1 MKKVLIALDFNPTA
15 QHILEAGYELAR
27 SMGAEVILMH
37 VVADYTY
44 YSSLDYSP
52 ILGFDQF
59 SNLGAMQLDSVTQLE
74 NAANEYLEHLKAQFG
89 YSSIKTLIKDGD
101 AGEGIVEASDNL
113 GVDVV
118 VLGSHSRR
126 GLDKILMGSVAEK
139 VLRKSKIPLYII
151 PVSEKDKAKS

>member
-1 MKKVLIALDFNPTA
+1 MKKILIALDYNPTA

-74 NAANEYLEHLKAQFG
+74 NAANEYLEHLKSQLG
-89 YSSIKTLIKDGD
+89 DPSTKTLIKDGD
-101 AGEGIVEASDNL
+101 AGEAIVEASDNL
-113 GVDVV
+113 GVNVV

-151 PVSEKDKAKS
+151 PVSEKDKS

>member
-1 MKKVLIALDFNPTA
+1 MKKILIALDYNPTA

-89 YSSIKTLIKDGD
+89 NPSIKTLIKDGD
-101 AGEGIVEASDNL
+101 AGEGIVEA
-113 GVDVV
+113 
-118 VLGSHSRR
+118 
-126 GLDKILMGSVAEK
+126 
-139 VLRKSKIPLYII
+139 
-151 PVSEKDKAKS
+151 

>member
-1 MKKVLIALDFNPTA
+1 MKKILIALDYNPTA

-27 SMGAEVILMH
+27 SMGAEVIMMH

-89 YSSIKTLIKDGD
+89 NPSIKTLIKDGD

-151 PVSEKDKAKS
+151 PVSEKDKAKI

>member
-1 MKKVLIALDFNPTA
+1 MKKILIALDYNPTA

-89 YSSIKTLIKDGD
+89 NSSIKTLIKDGD
-101 AGEGIVEASDNL
+101 AGEGIVEASYNL

-151 PVSEKDKAKS
+151 PVSEKDKAKI

>member
-1 MKKVLIALDFNPTA
+1 MKKILIALDYNPTA

-89 YSSIKTLIKDGD
+89 DPSIKTLIKDGD

-151 PVSEKDKAKS
+151 PVSEKDKAKI

>member
-1 MKKVLIALDFNPTA
+1 MKKILIALDYNPTA

-89 YSSIKTLIKDGD
+89 NSSIKTLIKDGD

>member
-1 MKKVLIALDFNPTA
+1 MKKILIALDYNPTA

-59 SNLGAMQLDSVTQLE
+59 SNLGAVQLDSVTQLE
-74 NAANEYLEHLKAQFG
+74 NAANEYLEHLKSQLG
-89 YSSIKTLIKDGD
+89 DPSTKTLIKDGD
-101 AGEGIVEASDNL
+101 AGEAIVEASDNL
-113 GVDVV
+113 GVNVV

-151 PVSEKDKAKS
+151 PVSEKDKS

>member
-59 SNLGAMQLDSVTQLE
+59 SNLGAVQLDSVTQLE
-74 NAANEYLEHLKAQFG
+74 NAANEYLEHLKAQLG
-89 YSSIKTLIKDGD
+89 DASIKTLIKDGD
-101 AGEGIVEASDNL
+101 AGDAIIEASDNL

-151 PVSEKDKAKS
+151 PVKEKDKS

>member
-1 MKKVLIALDFNPTA
+1 MKKILIALDYNPTA

-27 SMGAEVILMH
+27 SMGAEIILMH

-89 YSSIKTLIKDGD
+89 NSSIKTLIKDGD

-151 PVSEKDKAKS
+151 PVSEKDKAKI

>member
-1 MKKVLIALDFNPTA
+1 MKKILIALDYNPTA

-59 SNLGAMQLDSVTQLE
+59 SNLGAMQLDSVAQLE
-74 NAANEYLEHLKAQFG
+74 NAANEYLEHLKSQVG
-89 YSSIKTLIKDGD
+89 DPSTKTLIKDGD
-101 AGEGIVEASDNL
+101 AGEAIVEASDNL

-151 PVSEKDKAKS
+151 PVSEKDKAKI

>member
-1 MKKVLIALDFNPTA
+1 MKKILIALDYNPTA

-89 YSSIKTLIKDGD
+89 NSSIKTLIKDGD

-151 PVSEKDKAKS
+151 PVSEKDKAKI

>member
-1 MKKVLIALDFNPTA
+1 MKKILIALDYNPTA

>member
-27 SMGAEVILMH
+27 SMGAEVTLVH
-37 VVADYTY
+37 VIADYTY

-59 SNLGAMQLDSVTQLE
+59 SNLGTVQVDTVAQLE
-74 NAANEYLEHLKAQFG
+74 NAANEYLEHLQTQVGDPSA
-89 YSSIKTLIKDGD
+89 KTLIKDGD
-101 AGEGIVEASDNL
+101 AGEAIVEASDNL
-113 GVDVV
+113 NVDVI

-139 VLRKSKIPLYII
+139 VLRKSKKPLFII
-151 PVSEKDKAKS
+151 PVSEKNKS

>member
-1 MKKVLIALDFNPTA
+1 MKKVLIALDYNPTA

-59 SNLGAMQLDSVTQLE
+59 SNLGAMQLDSVAQLE
-74 NAANEYLEHLKAQFG
+74 NAANEYLEHLKSQVG
-89 YSSIKTLIKDGD
+89 DPSTKTLIKDGD
-101 AGEGIVEASDNL
+101 AGEAIVEASDNL

-151 PVSEKDKAKS
+151 PVSEKDKS

>member
-1 MKKVLIALDFNPTA
+1 MKKILIALDYNPTA

-74 NAANEYLEHLKAQFG
+74 NAANEYLEHMKSQLG
-89 YSSIKTLIKDGD
+89 DPSTKTLIKDGD
-101 AGEGIVEASDNL
+101 AGEAIVEASDNL
-113 GVDVV
+113 GVNVV

-151 PVSEKDKAKS
+151 PVSEKDKS